1 MNEPEKIISEALRE
15 LPEAVSAPDP
25 GAIRDIAA
33 KRAVARSRTLQ
44 TALVVMLIALLGAV
58 AVVVQQREPGQVAT
72 TGVETESPT
81 PTSTPST
88 TAAAPR
94 TSTTTVAGDVT
105 ETVPGTFAPDVA
117 TPEREPLIP
126 VIPPTA
132 SEQPPDT
139 FLMVNEFVVIIEVT
153 GGVERQVATL
163 FDDVPLSQGGRFFE
177 SILPLDRNLA
187 IVGLCCE
194 PALGD
199 QSLLNIETGELEGL
213 NFFSSFPSADA
224 GINTIVATGLTVDA
238 LAADPL
244 LLRVSEPPLHSP
256 FFSSSGSILQRSEF
270 IGDDLVVITDGEQ
283 LVSLDLDGQTVA
295 AEPIAGVRTLAFDE
309 RNSMLIALVESG
321 GVINSTNI
329 AADTLMI
336 LHPETLEILEEQPL
350 ASPAVEVDV
359 RDGWVL
365 LTYED
370 GSVLVQD
377 INGVR
382 AQEPMFL
389 GATLAEWS
397 VPEAFLEHPLSGTS
411 APEQAPQTTIP
422 PATPSVSDEFRD
434 LFETVFAHIEAEG
447 YLTTEGEAPFTTSI
461 ATTAVAP
468 NDQLPLGVD
477 FGIGVLWQTQV
488 PFGDLGQIEPD
499 RTEETDSGAT
509 VHFVTDD
516 DLERSV
522 WFTCR
527 EGVVTLQRIFGPDDE
542 TILRFVDGL
551 FAAACT

>member
-1 MNEPEKIISEALRE
+1 MNEPEKVISDALNE
-15 LPEAVSAPDP
+15 LP
-25 GAIRDIAA
+25 GAISGPDPDAIRAIAGQ
-33 KRAVARSRTLQ
+33 RTATRTRILQ
-44 TALVVMLIALLGAV
+44 TAFAVAFIALFGV
-58 AVVVQQREPGQVAT
+58 VAT
-72 TGVETESPT
+72 TIVQQQGPEEVA
-81 PTSTPST
+81 
-88 TAAAPR
+88 TAPLDGTA
-94 TSTTTVAGDVT
+94 SITTTSSVT

-244 LLRVSEPPLHSP
+244 LLRVPEPPLQSP

-295 AEPIAGVRTLAFDE
+295 AEPIAGIRTLAFDE

-499 RTEETDSGAT
+499 RTEETGSGAT

>member
-1 MNEPEKIISEALRE
+1 
-15 LPEAVSAPDP
+15 
-25 GAIRDIAA
+25 
-33 KRAVARSRTLQ
+33 
-44 TALVVMLIALLGAV
+44 
-58 AVVVQQREPGQVAT
+58 
-72 TGVETESPT
+72 
-81 PTSTPST
+81 
-88 TAAAPR
+88 
-94 TSTTTVAGDVT
+94 
-105 ETVPGTFAPDVA
+105 
-117 TPEREPLIP
+117 
-126 VIPPTA
+126 
-132 SEQPPDT
+132 
-139 FLMVNEFVVIIEVT
+139 MVNEFVVIIEVT

-244 LLRVSEPPLHSP
+244 LLRVPEPPLQSP

-295 AEPIAGVRTLAFDE
+295 AEPIAGIRTLAFDE

-336 LHPETLEILEEQPL
+336 LHPETLEILQEQPL
-350 ASPAVEVDV
+350 ASPAVEVDA

-370 GSVLVQD
+370 GSVVIQD
-377 INGVR
+377 INGAR
-382 AQEPMFL
+382 AQEPMLL

-447 YLTTEGEAPFTTSI
+447 YLTTEGGAPFTTSI

-468 NDQLPLGVD
+468 NDQLSLGVD
-477 FGIGVLWQTQV
+477 FGVDVLWQTQV

-542 TILRFVDGL
+542 AILNFVDGL